1 MSMSTII
8 TSKLSGEIEELLRSR
23 NNFFFFIL
31 SFNLPFFGFSPL
43 ICSGIIVKKRT
54 VEKTEAYREHFAK
67 RLHSFIRS
75 SFMLA
80 EKFSCR
86 SKCVILL

>member
-1 MSMSTII
+1 MSTII
-8 TSKLSGEIEELLRSR
+8 TSKLRGEIEELLRSR

-31 SFNLPFFGFSPL
+31 SFFAFFRFAPL

-54 VEKTEAYREHFAK
+54 VKKTEAYREHFAK

-80 EKFSCR
+80 EKFSCT
-86 SKCVILL
+86 SNCVILL

>member
-1 MSMSTII
+1 MSTII

-23 NNFFFFIL
+23 NNFFFSSLVLICIFR
-31 SFNLPFFGFSPL
+31 FSPL

-54 VEKTEAYREHFAK
+54 VKKTEAYREHFAK

-80 EKFSCR
+80 EKFSCT
-86 SKCVILL
+86 SNCVILL